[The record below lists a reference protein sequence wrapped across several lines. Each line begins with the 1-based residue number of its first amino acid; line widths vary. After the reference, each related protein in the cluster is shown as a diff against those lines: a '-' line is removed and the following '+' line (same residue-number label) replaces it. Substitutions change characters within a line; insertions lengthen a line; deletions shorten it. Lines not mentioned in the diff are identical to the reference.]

1 MGSVMARAPR
11 TDRWRA
17 GAERAADKPM
27 PGNAT
32 PLAEDGY
39 ASRKHCPALV
49 RGAGPMTRGL
59 CLRVAGTSRVE
70 LGLVMRGLCLRVAGA
85 SPVEL
90 IR

>member
-1 MGSVMARAPR
+1 MGSVMARTPR

-17 GAERAADKPM
+17 GAERESKPI
-27 PGNAT
+27 PGNAMC
-32 PLAEDGY
+32 LAEDGY

-59 CLRVAGTSRVE
+59 CPRVAGTSRVE

-85 SPVEL
+85 SRVEL